1 MRKVLIV
8 IGVIVLVLVLLLLAG
23 GVGMMGAQMAPLM
36 MRGGAVRGLALG
48 GFGLGILGL
57 LLRILFWAIIIGGI
71 VWLVSALVRGGTQP
85 VTAAVASRETP
96 LDVLKMRLAKG
107 EITKEQYDQLK
118 NDLQV

>member
-8 IGVIVLVLVLLLLAG
+8 IGVVVLAIVLLLLAG
-23 GVGMMGAQMAPLM
+23 GVGLMGAQMAPFM
-36 MRGGAVRGLALG
+36 MRGGAVRGLAIGGL
-48 GFGLGILGL
+48 GFGILAL
-57 LLRILFWAIIIGGI
+57 VLRIVFWAIVIGGI
-71 VWLVSALVRGGTQP
+71 VWLVMALARASARPV
-85 VTAAVASRETP
+85 VTAAAAAETP